1 MKLIYKLVI
10 LSLLVF
16 AVGCSSVPK
25 RMGAIQGKDYEVLGR
40 AKSTAGGVMLF
51 QFIPIG
57 HNSKI
62 SDAYDDAV
70 NQQGGDDLI
79 NPTIAESWYWA
90 YILNGYKVTIEGDV
104 IKYKTNSQ
112 PETIRGQE

>member
-10 LSLLVF
+10 LSILVF
-16 AVGCSSVPK
+16 AVGCSSVPQ

-40 AKSTAGGVMLF
+40 AKSTAGGIMLLSL
-51 QFIPIG
+51 IPIG

-62 SDAYDDAV
+62 NRAYSDAV
-70 NQQGGDDLI
+70 EQLEGDDLI

-90 YILNGYKVTIEGDV
+90 WVLNGYKVTIEGDV
-104 IKYKTNSQ
+104 IKYKN
-112 PETIRGQE
+112 